1 MTRIL
6 IVDDDPHLL
15 RALTIALGARGYQT
29 SPAPD
34 ATTALQAAATAAPDL
49 AVIDLGLPDLDG
61 INIVESLR
69 GWSTAPIIVLSARHD
84 ETAKINALDAGA
96 DDYVTKPFGM
106 GELLARIRAALR
118 RATPAD
124 EQPVISTAAFTIDLA
139 AKRVTTPT
147 GETRL
152 TPTEWH
158 LLEILVRNSGRLVTQ
173 RQLLQE
179 VWGPRYEK
187 ETNYLRVHLANLRR
201 KLEPEP
207 SNPRYLI
214 TEPGIGYR
222 FTPETPA

>member
-15 RALTIALGARGYQT
+15 RALTIALTARGYQT
-29 SPAPD
+29 NAAPD
-34 ATTALQAAATAAPDL
+34 ATTALRAAATNAPDL

-118 RATPAD
+118 RAAPAD
-124 EQPVISTAAFTIDLA
+124 EQPVVATAAFTVDLS
-139 AKRVTTPT
+139 AKRVTTAA
-147 GETRL
+147 GEIRL

-158 LLEILVRNSGRLVTQ
+158 LLEVLVRHPGRLVTQ

-207 SNPRYLI
+207 SQPRYLI

-222 FTPETPA
+222 FTPDTPT